1 MHKVS
6 FSIQL
11 KIEGK
16 KWKFLRK
23 MTHGTICRENLNGIE
38 LSITKILIFDN
49 AEYVDDGY

>member
-1 MHKVS
+1 
-6 FSIQL
+6 
-11 KIEGK
+11 
-16 KWKFLRK
+16 